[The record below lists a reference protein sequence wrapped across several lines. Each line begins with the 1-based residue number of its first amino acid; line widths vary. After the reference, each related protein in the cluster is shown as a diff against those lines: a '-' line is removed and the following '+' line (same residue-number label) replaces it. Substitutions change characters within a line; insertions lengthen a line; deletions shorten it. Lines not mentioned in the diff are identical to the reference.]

1 VQREFIGWRPR
12 VCELPKAVGI
22 PQRPRPR
29 PRGAHLARRSGV
41 VPMAPVAIAQAC
53 SSRERRKA
61 GEEIRTYVRGST
73 CKRQQGCGR

>member
-41 VPMAPVAIAQAC
+41 VPHGAGRYRAGVFVTGKKK
-53 SSRERRKA
+53 SR
-61 GEEIRTYVRGST
+61 GGD
-73 CKRQQGCGR
+73 